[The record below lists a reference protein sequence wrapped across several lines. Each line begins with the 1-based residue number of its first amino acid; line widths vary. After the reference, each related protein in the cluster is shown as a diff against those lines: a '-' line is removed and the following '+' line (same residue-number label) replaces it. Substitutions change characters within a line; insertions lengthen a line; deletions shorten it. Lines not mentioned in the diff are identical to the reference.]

1 MCPLRPASAR
11 LLLAAA
17 SLDAMLKRFPR
28 RLVPISDTILSPPS
42 LVYISM
48 HCWKPGPSSSLIDRL
63 RRPLHPAL
71 SLPSLSICSR
81 LLQYTTIYSAL
92 STALSCAP
100 PTDPCYNPGRPHPA
114 PASPSPSAAAAAAM
128 FAAAPAKAAE
138 APSAA
143 FDAESKRHRESIRR
157 RITARSAA
165 AAAAAASPTAAGRR
179 FFLCFLPSDAA
190 AAIAAVMRSELSRDG
205 RVWPLPLRQTAAP
218 ARATG
223 GGIDGSAAT
232 ADVEDAEDAES
243 ASGCTCFVLLL
254 TKV

>member
-1 MCPLRPASAR
+1 
-11 LLLAAA
+11 
-17 SLDAMLKRFPR
+17 
-28 RLVPISDTILSPPS
+28 
-42 LVYISM
+42 
-48 HCWKPGPSSSLIDRL
+48 
-63 RRPLHPAL
+63 
-71 SLPSLSICSR
+71 
-81 LLQYTTIYSAL
+81 
-92 STALSCAP
+92 
-100 PTDPCYNPGRPHPA
+100 
-114 PASPSPSAAAAAAM
+114 M

-138 APSAA
+138 APSSA
-143 FDAESKRHRESIRR
+143 FDAESTRHRERIRR
-157 RITARSAA
+157 RITARSA

-232 ADVEDAEDAES
+232 ADAEDAEDAES